1 MLMML
6 PFLSGALAVW
16 FGILGK
22 RRPCF
27 ALWLVTLAVFAVGAH
42 RYMTGPCPC
51 RWRSES
57 AMIFLRNPGRGSRIV
72 NTLVLLAV
80 SLLLLSALAWQWLD
94 AEAPCPLCLLQ
105 RAALVLIGVGLLLN
119 VRMGPSPL
127 HYAMVL
133 APALGG
139 LTAAGWQLLSP
150 DAGAAAALA
159 GLGLPAVRRHAGV
172 LHPDAG
178 GRPQM
183 GRQRPEKNR
192 WRCPAR
198 W

>member
-1 MLMML
+1 
-6 PFLSGALAVW
+6 
-16 FGILGK
+16 
-22 RRPCF
+22 
-27 ALWLVTLAVFAVGAH
+27 
-42 RYMTGPCPC
+42 
-51 RWRSES
+51 
-57 AMIFLRNPGRGSRIV
+57 MIFLRNPGRGSRIV

-150 DAGAAAALA
+150 DAGAAAPPWQGWAFLLFGAMLVYCTLMLAADRKWGDNALKKPVA
-159 GLGLPAVRRHAGV
+159 LPGALVMGL
-172 LHPDAG
+172 
-178 GRPQM
+178 
-183 GRQRPEKNR
+183 
-192 WRCPAR
+192 
-198 W
+198 